1 MGDSGVR
8 AKSLKLV
15 DLALLCDAH
24 YRQAI
29 GLAYALLADTVLA
42 EYAVEEALL
51 AAWRVGAASA
61 VGTEATRLLL
71 RGLVI
76 RQAAGLQLH
85 APPPAAKA
93 TATGYPQRRRRNGPT
108 RRRHSGRRGFLH

>member
-15 DLALLCDAH
+15 DLAVLCDAH
-24 YRQAI
+24 CRQAI

-51 AAWRVGAASA
+51 AAWRVGAASG
-61 VGTEATRLLL
+61 VGTETTRLLL

-85 APPPAAKA
+85 ARPPAAKA
-93 TATGYPQRRRRNGPT
+93 TTTGYPQSRRQRASLRRRGPY
-108 RRRHSGRRGFLH
+108 SL